1 VTPLGK
7 HREDDECNESDDI
20 VAAGTRRIVGR
31 AVLRRLSGMSREWQD
46 EEVAKHLLAK
56 RLAITIAAIALAAA
70 GLLALF
76 YR

>member
-1 VTPLGK
+1 VNAADA
-7 HREDDECNESDDI
+7 DDEDKEA

-31 AVLRRLSGMSREWQD
+31 VVLRRLSGMSREWQ
-46 EEVAKHLLAK
+46 EEEAAKHLLAK
-56 RLAITIAAIALAAA
+56 RLAIAIAVIALAAA